1 LDKIVLGKNKIGNEG
16 LMAMAVNGNKFE
28 RLLELFLNDNQIGDE
43 GFKAMAENGNK
54 FKCLK

>member
-1 LDKIVLGKNKIGNEG
+1 
-16 LMAMAVNGNKFE
+16 MAMAVNGNKFE